1 MNKWKLEWEH
11 EKICCAVLSFHIC
24 VEGMATHS
32 SILAWRIPVDQSL
45 AATVHGVTESD
56 TTEWLNVAKH
66 VDGLNLDQEFGG
78 MLPKKKKK
86 MSLPIDWYQ
95 AKRHTAKP
103 QSREGRIYYLQQVRR
118 TLGIFPKATSPQ
130 QQNQGSFKLRAHAY
144 SWRGLSREEFSI
156 DVEQRLTESRLYLI
170 EVMTVR
176 KSQHP

>member
-11 EKICCAVLSFHIC
+11 EKICCAVLSFHIY

-32 SILAWRIPVDQSL
+32 SVLAWRIPVDQSL

-86 MSLPIDWYQ
+86 NEFAYWLVSSQKTHSQ
-95 AKRHTAKP
+95 ATVKRRKDLLLAASKKNTGDLSQSHISPTAKP
-103 QSREGRIYYLQQVRR
+103 GK
-118 TLGIFPKATSPQ
+118 F
-130 QQNQGSFKLRAHAY
+130 
-144 SWRGLSREEFSI
+144 
-156 DVEQRLTESRLYLI
+156 
-170 EVMTVR
+170 
-176 KSQHP
+176 